1 VRGAVVGKTR
11 GAPRSDGLS
20 LVRTLLMPGQG
31 SLVPRLFSRKGFVD
45 AYLTVDARS
54 LALGRVVLATVL
66 LIDLGRRVPI
76 LRDLYSN
83 DGVLPNHTVL
93 WRPPWPQLFS
103 LLFSASHVAEAAA
116 VFALAGVCFLCL
128 LVGWK
133 TRLFQVLSFVM
144 ATSLHNRILFVE
156 NSGSVALGFILLW
169 TAFLPLGR
177 RFSVDALLRGPRE
190 PREAEPPV
198 VSLAVL
204 GLLLQLSV
212 IYAFN
217 FVHKSGATWR
227 EGTAVHY
234 MLFQERI
241 VTELGVWV
249 RGQLPFAVTK
259 SLTYGT
265 LIIEAVAPFLVLAP
279 WCRRWTRLVAIA
291 LLAGLHA
298 GIALLTNLGIFSA
311 AMFTYLPFLVDGA
324 HWDWLERRWP
334 HGARRVLLR
343 LAASRGVRLVAN
355 ILVPSLPPGAP
366 SVQRWRRPLT
376 HLREAGVAFVMF
388 VLAAELSVANAA
400 IPSALRWTNRPAWM
414 VSLVM
419 YPHLFEGWSM
429 FAPDSPLRDHMVYVD
444 AVTIGGRH
452 VDPLNEVASRVARLP
467 VDDIPERLGQSSFW
481 CDYELQIPDVGDYWQ
496 ALSEWIVRY
505 PERTGRPED
514 AVARFEV
521 WTLQHDSP
529 APGQRRATNVQ
540 RRRLIQW
547 PPNEPLK
554 CALSDVAGMPLR

>member
-1 VRGAVVGKTR
+1 LVVRR
-11 GAPRSDGLS
+11 NNL
-20 LVRTLLMPGQG
+20 
-31 SLVPRLFSRKGFVD
+31 RKNFVD

-66 LIDLGRRVPI
+66 LVDLGRRVPV

-116 VFALAGVCFLCL
+116 VFAFAAVCFLCL

-156 NSGSVALGFILLW
+156 DSSSVALGLVLLW

-177 RFSVDALLRGPRE
+177 RFSIDALLLASRR
-190 PREAEPPV
+190 PREAADLGVDVPSPPADPRV

-212 IYAFN
+212 IYTFN
-217 FVHKSGATWR
+217 FLHKSGATWR
-227 EGTAVHY
+227 DGTAVHY

-241 VTELGVWV
+241 VTHLGVWV
-249 RGQLPFAVTK
+249 REQLPFAVTR

-265 LIIEAVAPFLVLAP
+265 LFIEAAAPVLILAPF
-279 WCRRWTRLVAIA
+279 CRRWTRLAAVA
-291 LLAGLHA
+291 LLAGLHG

-311 AMFTYLPFLVDGA
+311 AMLTFLPFLLDGA

-334 HGARRVLLR
+334 RGARRVLVR
-343 LAASRGVRLVAN
+343 AASFRIYRLVAKA
-355 ILVPSLPPGAP
+355 LPPSPSPAP
-366 SVQRWRRPLT
+366 IGQRSRRPMT
-376 HLREAGVAFVMF
+376 YLREAGVAFVMF

-429 FAPDSPLRDHMVYVD
+429 FAPDSPLRDYMVYVD
-444 AVTIGGRH
+444 AVTVGGRH
-452 VDPLNEVASRVARLP
+452 VDPLNEIASRVAALP
-467 VDDIPERLGQSSFW
+467 VDDIPVRLGQSSFW
-481 CDYELQIPDVGDYWQ
+481 CAYELQIPSDGDYWQ
-496 ALSEWIVRY
+496 ALTEWIVRY

-514 AVARFEV
+514 AVASFEV

-529 APGQRRATNVQ
+529 PPGQRRATNVQ

-547 PPNEPLK
+547 PPSEPVK
-554 CALSDVAGMPLR
+554 CALSDAR

>member
-1 VRGAVVGKTR
+1 MRR
-11 GAPRSDGLS
+11 
-20 LVRTLLMPGQG
+20 M
-31 SLVPRLFSRKGFVD
+31 FSRKDFVD

-66 LIDLGRRVPI
+66 LIDLLRRVPV

-103 LLFSASHVAEAAA
+103 LLFSASHAAEAAV
-116 VFALAGVCFLCL
+116 VFMFAGVCFLCL

-156 NSGSVALGFILLW
+156 NSGSVVLGAVLLW

-177 RFSVDALLRGPRE
+177 RFSVDALLLE
-190 PREAEPPV
+190 PRERRQAEPRV

-212 IYAFN
+212 IYGFN
-217 FVHKSGATWR
+217 FLHKSGTTWR

-241 VTELGVWV
+241 VTHLGVWV
-249 RGQLPFAVTK
+249 REQMPLAVTK

-265 LIIEAVAPFLVLAP
+265 LFIEAAAPCLILAP
-279 WCRRWTRLVAIA
+279 IFRRWTRLVAI
-291 LLAGLHA
+291 LLLVGLHG
-298 GIALLTNLGIFSA
+298 GIALLANLGIFSA
-311 AMFTYLPFLVDGA
+311 AMFTFLPFLVDGA
-324 HWDWLERRWP
+324 HWDWL
-334 HGARRVLLR
+334 ARRALIR
-343 LAASRGVRLVAN
+343 AATARIRRLVART
-355 ILVPSLPPGAP
+355 VAPPRSPAP
-366 SVQRWRRPLT
+366 MAQRWRRPLT
-376 HLREAGVAFVMF
+376 YLREAGVAFVLF
-388 VLAAELSVANAA
+388 VLAAEVSAANAA
-400 IPSALRWTNRPAWM
+400 IPPALRWTNRPAWM

-419 YPHLFEGWSM
+419 YPHIFEGWSM
-429 FAPDSPLRDHMVYVD
+429 FAPDSPLRDDMVYVD
-444 AVTIGGRH
+444 AVTVEGRH
-452 VDPLNEVASRVARLP
+452 VDPLNEVASRVAQLP
-467 VDDIPERLGQSSFW
+467 VDDIPVRLGQSSFW
-481 CDYELQIPDVGDYWQ
+481 CDYELQIPNDGDYWQ
-496 ALSEWIVRY
+496 ALSEWIIRY
-505 PERTGRPED
+505 PERTGHAED
-514 AVARFEV
+514 AVASFEV

-547 PPNEPLK
+547 PVSEPVK
-554 CALSDVAGMPLR
+554 CALSDAR

>member
-1 VRGAVVGKTR
+1 MDVADAVAGDPVVRRA
-11 GAPRSDGLS
+11 D
-20 LVRTLLMPGQG
+20 
-31 SLVPRLFSRKGFVD
+31 FRKSFVA

-54 LALGRVVLATVL
+54 LALGRVVLAVVL
-66 LIDLGRRVPI
+66 LIDLGRRVPV

-103 LLFSASHVAEAAA
+103 LLFSASHVAEAAT
-116 VFALAGVCFLCL
+116 VFAFAGLCFLCL
-128 LVGWK
+128 LVGWR

-156 NSGSVALGFILLW
+156 NSGSIALGAVLLW

-177 RFSVDALLRGPRE
+177 RFSVDALLLGSRERPDVPSPPADPR
-190 PREAEPPV
+190 V

-204 GLLLQLSV
+204 GLLAQLSV

-217 FVHKSGATWR
+217 FLHKSGATWR

-241 VTELGVWV
+241 VTQLGVWV
-249 RGQLPFAVTK
+249 REQAPLAVTK
-259 SLTYGT
+259 ALTYGT
-265 LIIEAVAPFLVLAP
+265 LFIEAAAPCLILAPFL
-279 WCRRWTRLVAIA
+279 RRWTRLAAIA
-291 LLAGLHA
+291 LLVGLHG
-298 GIALLTNLGIFSA
+298 GIALLANLGIFSA
-311 AMFTYLPFLVDGA
+311 AMFTFLPFLVDGA
-324 HWDWLERRWP
+324 HWDWLERKWP
-334 HGARRVLLR
+334 LGARGRLR
-343 LAASRGVRLVAN
+343 AASSRIRRLVAN
-355 ILVPSLPPGAP
+355 AFASSPRPPAP
-366 SVQRWRRPLT
+366 LAQRGRRALT
-376 HLREAGVAFVMF
+376 YLRETGVAFAML

-429 FAPDSPLRDHMVYVD
+429 FAPDSPLQDHMVYVD
-444 AVTIGGRH
+444 AVTVGGRH
-452 VDPLNEVASRVARLP
+452 VDPLNEVASRVAALP
-467 VDDIPERLGQSSFW
+467 VDDIPVRLGQSSFW
-481 CDYELQIPDVGDYWQ
+481 CDYELQIPNDGDYWQ
-496 ALSEWIVRY
+496 ALTEWIVRY
-505 PERTGRPED
+505 PERTGRRED
-514 AVARFEV
+514 AVASFEV

-547 PPNEPLK
+547 PPNEPVK
-554 CALSDVAGMPLR
+554 CALSDAR